1 MAQKKTQRGRKA
13 VAIAAVTGVLGVGV
27 YTTLASWTDNE
38 WVVAGFDS
46 DGDGTPDIGTST
58 FEVQQNRTQQA
69 ADAGAWQDR
78 ETNLEA
84 GDLEF
89 TTAVTLSP
97 GTTLYAPVALR
108 TVTDSLAGTVT
119 LEAPEAWQ
127 GASATDPD
135 GALWNALTYSVRTS
149 STATACDESTWGT
162 FGTDV
167 ATDVP
172 FTAPLTAP
180 EQTLAA
186 DAGSVQYYCF
196 AITLPEE
203 PVLPPGAEVDVL
215 QGRVVH
221 PAWNFAATSLG

>member
-1 MAQKKTQRGRKA
+1 MWERCRTTGHFGARRPRADHPVDHPRAATPSCAGPGSLLRAQGPLTGRGRRRIDMAQKKTQRGRKA

-69 ADAGAWQDR
+69 ADAGAWEDR

-108 TVTDSLAGTVT
+108 TVTD
-119 LEAPEAWQ
+119 
-127 GASATDPD
+127 
-135 GALWNALTYSVRTS
+135 
-149 STATACDESTWGT
+149 
-162 FGTDV
+162 
-167 ATDVP
+167 
-172 FTAPLTAP
+172 
-180 EQTLAA
+180 
-186 DAGSVQYYCF
+186 
-196 AITLPEE
+196 
-203 PVLPPGAEVDVL
+203 
-215 QGRVVH
+215 
-221 PAWNFAATSLG
+221 